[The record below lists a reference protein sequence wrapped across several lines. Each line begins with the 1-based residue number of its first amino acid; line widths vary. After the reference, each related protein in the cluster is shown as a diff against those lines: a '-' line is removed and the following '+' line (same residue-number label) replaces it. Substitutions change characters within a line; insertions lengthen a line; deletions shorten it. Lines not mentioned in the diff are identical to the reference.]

1 MHLILDA
8 GSGLW
13 SNPWRPALA
22 CHAKPDKEFQTACY
36 IISNSSVSIYV
47 EDILFKSGK
56 RIKELK
62 KKKPNVFEPVNLQG
76 IHCGHETALFL
87 APSCHQRVQ
96 LTPGRQ
102 SGSSAGTRNST
113 VYSLK
118 RCWRG
123 VQSPSCLDAAAF
135 NNVCWMYHSCPAQ
148 RKHTM
153 PII

>member
-13 SNPWRPALA
+13 SNLWRPALA
-22 CHAKPDKEFQTACY
+22 CHAKPDKGFQTACY

-47 EDILFKSGK
+47 EDIPFKSGK

-62 KKKPNVFEPVNLQG
+62 K
-76 IHCGHETALFL
+76 ETPQCFWTRKSSGDSLW
-87 APSCHQRVQ
+87 PWNSIV
-96 LTPGRQ
+96 PGPKLP
-102 SGSSAGTRNST
+102 SAGPPKRKQRRHQKLHGF
-113 VYSLK
+113 SLK

-153 PII
+153 PAMKYGQ